1 MDKVLDSIAVSLFV
15 DILVELTN
23 IRRQDSN
30 NYSDTETRCL
40 VYSSIL
46 PFVCRLFVTMVTSP
60 FISIVWCFRP
70 YKPYIFWKLI
80 IWWWHWRRQRLTKR
94 QIQRHIDTD
103 KESKTNK
110 DSMYTIFL
118 PHFVFVFVCVLVSL
132 SLYLSFCKSLS
143 LSWWTNFLRLE
154 LCLALLQCE
163 IQWVISPKL
172 YTQLSWDLL
181 KNWRFWDFHSHRFG

>member
-1 MDKVLDSIAVSLFV
+1 MTRKLKKKTISLPAWYRYGFWKKKVLWSNERRSLLSGKCSPLKNIHSWKSPLKNIHTWKYSPLIMHKIWFLSVSVSSQYFKSLNPLRMKNIA
-15 DILVELTN
+15 
-23 IRRQDSN
+23 
-30 NYSDTETRCL
+30 
-40 VYSSIL
+40 
-46 PFVCRLFVTMVTSP
+46 
-60 FISIVWCFRP
+60 
-70 YKPYIFWKLI
+70 YIGSWK
-80 IWWWHWRRQRLTKR
+80 
-94 QIQRHIDTD
+94 
-103 KESKTNK
+103 
-110 DSMYTIFL
+110 
-118 PHFVFVFVCVLVSL
+118 HFVFVFVCVLVSL